1 MIVSIANTEFKLPDF
16 FIVGAA
22 RAGTTT
28 LYAYLDGHPNVFLPK
43 EKEPMFLAVHGQ
55 DWSPIDN
62 RTGQK
67 AGYVVDTLSNYV
79 DLFKTAGD
87 GQLIGEASTWYL
99 YYDQTTIRNIKEIY
113 GSKASD
119 VKIIILLRNPA
130 QRAWSHYWLKR
141 RNGEESLSF
150 DQAIQPEVIRERLE
164 KHYTAGFDYLGFGR
178 YYRAVESYL
187 ENFPR
192 VKVLL
197 FEEMI
202 EDFPAAFLEISR
214 FLGLAPLAD
223 TNAERKWRNVAGPP
237 KNAFFGILA
246 RLIYKPSALKS
257 LVKEAAPYRARAG
270 LKYRLAET
278 LFQRERLA
286 AEVEK
291 RLTGLYRED
300 ILALA
305 RLLGRNLDH
314 WLAPRTKS
322 S

>member
-1 MIVSIANTEFKLPDF
+1 MIVNIENTGIKLPDF

-28 LYAYLDGHPNVFLPK
+28 LFAYLDEHPGVFLPR
-43 EKEPMFLAVHGQ
+43 EKEPMFFAVHGQ

-62 RTGQK
+62 RTGQR
-67 AGYVVDTLSNYV
+67 AGYVVDALSDYA
-79 DLFKTAGD
+79 DLFKRAED

-99 YYDQTTIRNIKEIY
+99 YCDQTTIRNIKKIY
-113 GSKASD
+113 GSKASE
-119 VKIIILLRNPA
+119 VKIVILLRNPA

-150 DQAIQPEVIRERLE
+150 DQAIRPEVIRERLE
-164 KHYTAGFDYLGFGR
+164 KHYTVGFDYLGFGR
-178 YYRAVESYL
+178 YCRAVESYL
-187 ENFPR
+187 DNFPR

-202 EDFPAAFLEISR
+202 KDLPAAFLEISR
-214 FLGLAPLAD
+214 FLGLTSLAD
-223 TNAERKWRNVAGPP
+223 TRAGKKWRNVAGPP

-246 RLIYKPSALKS
+246 RLIYRPSGLKS
-257 LVKEAAPYRARAG
+257 LVKEAAPYRVRAG
-270 LKYRLAET
+270 LKYRLSET
-278 LFQRERLA
+278 LFQRERLPGDF
-286 AEVEK
+286 EK
-291 RLTGLYRED
+291 RLTDFYRED

-314 WLAPRTKS
+314 WLAPETTRT
-322 S
+322 